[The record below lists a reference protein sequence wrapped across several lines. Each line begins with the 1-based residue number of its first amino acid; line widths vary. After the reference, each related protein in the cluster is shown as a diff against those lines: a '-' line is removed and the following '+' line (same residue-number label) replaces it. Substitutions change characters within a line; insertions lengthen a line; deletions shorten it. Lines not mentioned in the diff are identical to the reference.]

1 MRTRLLSAVV
11 LVLACGATVRA
22 AEGQRPLDRT
32 ELDRRVVRIVYE
44 AALLGTDVFND
55 KKHDECYRLY
65 QGTLLA
71 VVPLLDHRPK
81 LVASVKDKLDKAK
94 GMKAAEGAFVLRDAL
109 DEIQHEIAPNSKA
122 DPKTESKV
130 DPKTDTKVEPKK
142 TTLWDRLGGE
152 TGVAKVI
159 NDLLVVAIEDPK
171 VNLLRDGKYKLD
183 AKGTAHLKKMLLEM
197 VSEVTGGPLKYT
209 GKDMKS
215 AHAGMKITA
224 EEFDAFAA
232 LMADTLKKNKVAK
245 ADIDE
250 LMKVVGATKASIVE
264 GKAN

>member
-22 AEGQRPLDRT
+22 AEGPRSLDRS

-44 AALLGTDVFND
+44 AALLGTDIFND

-81 LVASVKDKLDKAK
+81 LVASVKEKLDKAK
-94 GMKAAEGAFVLRDAL
+94 GLKAAEGAFVLRDAL
-109 DEIQHEIAPNSKA
+109 DEIQHEIAPNPKA
-122 DPKTESKV
+122 DPKTEPKA
-130 DPKTDTKVEPKK
+130 DPKVEPKK

-152 TGVAKVI
+152 TGVAKII

-171 VNLLRDGKYKLD
+171 VDLLRGGKYKLD
-183 AKGTAHLKKMLLEM
+183 AKGTAHMKKMLLEM
-197 VSEVTGGPLKYT
+197 VSEVTGGPLKYS

-224 EEFDAFAA
+224 EEFDAFTG
-232 LMADTLKKNKVAK
+232 LMGDTLKKHKVAA
-245 ADIDE
+245 ADIEE
-250 LMKVVGATKASIVE
+250 LMKIVGATKASIVD

>member
-22 AEGQRPLDRT
+22 AEGGARPLDRA

-65 QGTLLA
+65 QGTLMA

-81 LVASVKDKLDKAK
+81 LVASVKEKMDKAK
-94 GMKAAEGAFVLRDAL
+94 GLKAAEGAFVLRDAL
-109 DEIQHEIAPNSKA
+109 DEIQHEIAPNPKA
-122 DPKTESKV
+122 E
-130 DPKTDTKVEPKK
+130 PKTDTKVEPKK

-152 TGVAKVI
+152 TGVTKVI

-171 VNLLRDGKYKLD
+171 VDLLRGGKYKLD
-183 AKGTAHLKKMLLEM
+183 AKATAHLKKMLLEM
-197 VSEVTGGPLKYT
+197 VSEVTGGPLKYS

-232 LMADTLKKNKVAK
+232 LMVDTLKKNKVAQ

-250 LMKVVGATKASIVE
+250 LMKIVGATKASIVE

>member
-1 MRTRLLSAVV
+1 MRTKALLAAV
-11 LVLACGATVRA
+11 LLLTCTAMTRA
-22 AEGQRPLDRT
+22 EEKSLGRS
-32 ELDRRVVRIVYE
+32 ELDRRLVRVVYE
-44 AALLGTDVFND
+44 AALLGTEVFND
-55 KKHDECYRLY
+55 KKHEECYRLY

-71 VVPLLDHRPK
+71 VLPMLDHRPK
-81 LVASVKDKLDKAK
+81 LAASVKDKLDKAK
-94 GMKAAEGAFVLRDAL
+94 GMKASEGAFVLREGL
-109 DEIQHEIAPNSKA
+109 DEIQNEIAPNPKA
-122 DPKTESKV
+122 DPKTE
-130 DPKTDTKVEPKK
+130 PKVEPKK

-159 NDLLVVAIEDPK
+159 NDLLVVAIEDKK

-224 EEFDAFAA
+224 EEFDAFGE
-232 LMADTLKKNKVAK
+232 LMVETLKKNKIAQ

-250 LMKVVGATKASIVE
+250 LMKIVGTTKALIVE
-264 GKAN
+264 GKGN

>member
-109 DEIQHEIAPNSKA
+109 DEIQNEIAPNPKS
-122 DPKTESKV
+122 DPKTET
-130 DPKTDTKVEPKK
+130 KTDPKVEPKK
-142 TTLWDRLGGE
+142 ATLWDRLGGE
-152 TGVAKVI
+152 TGVTKVI

-197 VSEVTGGPLKYT
+197 VSEVTGGPLKYS

-232 LMADTLKKNKVAK
+232 LMVDTLKKNKVAQ

-250 LMKVVGATKASIVE
+250 LMKIVGATKASIVE